1 MDDWP
6 ESPPLLI
13 AFLNYNPAMMK
24 IECKGMTP
32 AEVKELRAYLK
43 AQTGVEDVQL
53 EIKLEGIQRRSGYG
67 VTAPEEI
74 WLLVKVAAT
83 SSVFGGVVGAAVSG
97 AAGEAGKDL
106 YRVIK
111 DWLRKKNIPQAQ
123 ATLYGA
129 DGNPIENANR

>member
-1 MDDWP
+1 M
-6 ESPPLLI
+6 L
-13 AFLNYNPAMMK
+13 K

-43 AQTGVEDVQL
+43 AQSGVEDVQL

-67 VTAPEEI
+67 GTAPEEI

-83 SSVFGGVVGAAVSG
+83 SSVLGGVVGAAVSG

-106 YRVIK
+106 YKVVK
-111 DWLRKKNIPQAQ
+111 EWLAGKFPRNGDSIGL
-123 ATLYGA
+123 TLYGA
-129 DGNPIENANR
+129 DGRPIEKIHRGR